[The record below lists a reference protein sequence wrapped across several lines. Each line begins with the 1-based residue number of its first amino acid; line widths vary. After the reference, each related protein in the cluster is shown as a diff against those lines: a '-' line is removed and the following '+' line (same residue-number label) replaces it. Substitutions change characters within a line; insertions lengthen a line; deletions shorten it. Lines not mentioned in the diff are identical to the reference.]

1 MTDLGCIACREGG
14 AGARSTG
21 LGIGPGIGLVIG
33 LGIGGA
39 RALHAAGSAKTHN
52 AQPDWVGRCTFF
64 SGRNR
69 T

>member
-1 MTDLGCIACREGG
+1 M
-14 AGARSTG
+14 
-21 LGIGPGIGLVIG
+21 GIGMGIGLEIS
-33 LGIGGA
+33 GA
-39 RALHAAGSAKTHN
+39 GALHAAGSAKTHN